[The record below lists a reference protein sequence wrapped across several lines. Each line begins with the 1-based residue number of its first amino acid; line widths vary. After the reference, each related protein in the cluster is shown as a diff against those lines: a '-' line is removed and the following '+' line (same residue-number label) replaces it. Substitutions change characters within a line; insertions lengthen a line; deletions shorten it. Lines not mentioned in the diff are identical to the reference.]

1 MHGRIEQERQDA
13 GNHPEE
19 LRQERQVDEV
29 PTSVSSTT
37 PPAAPP
43 TTERRRSGGRR
54 GRTVLVTVLALAVT
68 GAVGW
73 GVMRVTTNSTARP
86 APTATPGLALATAK
100 VEQADVAERRL
111 VNGTLG
117 YAGAYNVI
125 VSRSGVVTRLPAVG
139 STITRGK
146 AAYEIDGARVPLLYG
161 DRPSWRDLR
170 LGVSNG
176 LDVLQLERNLKALG
190 YGKNVT
196 VDRHFSYA
204 TYYALRRWQKAA
216 KLKVTGQ
223 VPLGHVVFVPA
234 AIRVGGWDT
243 KVGSVVA
250 PGQLIVHG
258 TSRAPAVLVQLA
270 PAELPQIRVGDQV
283 VVTLPDGK
291 TRKGRIRVIG
301 AVAVDADTDT
311 DAATDSGAA
320 AKSVAP
326 VTISLTGK
334 VRGFLDQAQVQVS
347 IVTQQHKKVI
357 AVPMTA
363 LLARPLGT
371 YEVVVVE
378 GGSRRRV
385 PVETGLF
392 DESTGMAEV
401 TGDLKPGML
410 VEVPGDGS

>member
-1 MHGRIEQERQDA
+1 MHGRIDQEPQNS
-13 GNHPEE
+13 GKHPEE
-19 LRQERQVDEV
+19 RRQERQVDEM
-29 PTSVSSTT
+29 PARVSATA
-37 PPAAPP
+37 PAVAECR
-43 TTERRRSGGRR
+43 TGGRR

-68 GAVGW
+68 GTAGWAVLQ
-73 GVMRVTTNSTARP
+73 VTTGGNAQPTPP
-86 APTATPGLALATAK
+86 AMAGPALATAK

-125 VSRSGVVTRLPAVG
+125 ISRSGVVTRLPAIG
-139 STITRGK
+139 STVKQGK
-146 AAYEIDGARVPLLYG
+146 AAYEIDGVRVPLLYG
-161 DRPSWRDLR
+161 DRPAWRDLR
-170 LGVSNG
+170 VGVSNG
-176 LDVLQLERNLKALG
+176 LDVLQLESNLRALG
-190 YGKNVT
+190 FGKNLT
-196 VDRHFSYA
+196 VDQHFSYS
-204 TYYALRRWQKAA
+204 TYYAVRRWQKAA
-216 KLKVTGQ
+216 DLKVTGQ
-223 VPLGHVVFVPA
+223 VPLGQVVFAPA
-234 AIRVGGWDT
+234 AIRIGGWDT

-250 PGQLIVHG
+250 PGQLIFHG
-258 TSRAPAVLVQLA
+258 TSQAPAVLVQLS

-291 TRKGRIRVIG
+291 TRKGRIRIIG
-301 AVAVDADTDT
+301 AVAVDGGTAD
-311 DAATDSGAA
+311 ATGSGAA

-326 VTISLTGK
+326 VTIELTGK

-347 IVTQQHKKVI
+347 IVTQQHKNVI

>member
-1 MHGRIEQERQDA
+1 M
-13 GNHPEE
+13 
-19 LRQERQVDEV
+19 
-29 PTSVSSTT
+29 
-37 PPAAPP
+37 
-43 TTERRRSGGRR
+43 
-54 GRTVLVTVLALAVT
+54 
-68 GAVGW
+68 
-73 GVMRVTTNSTARP
+73 
-86 APTATPGLALATAK
+86 
-100 VEQADVAERRL
+100 
-111 VNGTLG
+111 
-117 YAGAYNVI
+117 
-125 VSRSGVVTRLPAVG
+125 
-139 STITRGK
+139 
-146 AAYEIDGARVPLLYG
+146 
-161 DRPSWRDLR
+161 
-170 LGVSNG
+170 
-176 LDVLQLERNLKALG
+176 
-190 YGKNVT
+190 
-196 VDRHFSYA
+196 
-204 TYYALRRWQKAA
+204 
-216 KLKVTGQ
+216 
-223 VPLGHVVFVPA
+223 PLGHVVFVPA

-270 PAELPQIRVGDQV
+270 PAQLPQIRVGDQV

-291 TRKGRIRVIG
+291 TRKGRIRIIG
-301 AVAVDADTDT
+301 AAAVDS

-326 VTISLTGK
+326 VTISLTSK

-363 LLARPLGT
+363 LLARPLGM

-385 PVETGLF
+385 PVKTGLF